1 MIVEDPRPARE
12 SASPLLLIHGFL
24 GEPADWDAVVA
35 DLGVPRRTVR
45 ANLLQFE
52 GARADLASLADAVA
66 DAIRASGLAP
76 ISAVGY
82 SLGGRVLLTLATRHP
97 RLLRRGIAVSATP
110 GLRDDE
116 ERAARAAA
124 DAALAEAL
132 VREGI
137 APFLDRWYAQPLF
150 ASLRSHPDF
159 ALVARRRSALASE
172 ARDAAAWARILRD
185 ASPGAN
191 PHLWD
196 ALADCSAGIGFAVG
210 RLDAKYLAIAHEI
223 ERIAPSAHIE
233 FVEGAGHAVHLER
246 PGSLAALI
254 DRRLD

>member
-1 MIVEDPRPARE
+1 VIVEDPRPARE

-35 DLGVPRRTVR
+35 DLGVPRRTLR
-45 ANLLQFE
+45 ANLPLHGRE
-52 GARADLASLADAVA
+52 HADLASLADALA

-82 SLGGRVLLTLATRHP
+82 SLGGRVLLTLARRHP
-97 RLLRRGIAVSATP
+97 LVLRRGIAVSATP
-110 GLRDDE
+110 GLRDAE
-116 ERAARAAA
+116 ERAARTAA
-124 DAALAEAL
+124 DAALADAL
-132 VREGI
+132 LREGI
-137 APFLDRWYAQPLF
+137 GPFLDRWYAQPLF

-159 ALVARRRSALASE
+159 ALVARRRSARASD
-172 ARDAAAWARILRD
+172 ARDAAAWSAILRD

-196 ALADCSAGIGFAVG
+196 ELEALSAGISFAVG

-223 ERIAPSAHIE
+223 ERVAPSVGIE
-233 FVEGAGHAVHLER
+233 FVEGAGHAIHLER
-246 PGSLAALI
+246 PGTLAASI
-254 DRRLD
+254 DRLLD